1 MSIGKN
7 IKERMDELG
16 MTQKELAQLSKIGA
30 STINKIVSDQG
41 NPTAEKIKKIAITLE
56 TSTDRLLFDEDE
68 IEDDEIKILLR
79 EVDKFPRKAKE
90 TAKEMLKALIIQN
103 KSKELHEKR

>member
-7 IKERMDELG
+7 IKNRLEELG
-16 MTQKELAQLSKIGA
+16 MNQKELAELSKIGV
-30 STINKIVSDQG
+30 STINKIVSDKG

-68 IEDDEIKILLR
+68 LEDDEIKILLR
-79 EVDKFPRKAKE
+79 EVDKFPRQAKE

-103 KSKELHEKR
+103 KSKELNRKK